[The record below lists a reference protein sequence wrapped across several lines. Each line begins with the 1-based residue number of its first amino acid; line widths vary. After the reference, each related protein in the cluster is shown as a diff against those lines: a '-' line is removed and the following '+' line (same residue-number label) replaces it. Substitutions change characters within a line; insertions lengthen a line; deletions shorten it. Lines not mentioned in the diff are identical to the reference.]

1 MKGFLLLVVLGGAVT
16 ARPGPSCEM
25 WRSHHSLGDDFVIGA
40 LSRFNIPCDRPDV
53 LAGLDVEAAF
63 AWLDHYCAQH
73 PLDPLMTAVREL
85 LKERRSHCS

>member
-1 MKGFLLLVVLGGAVT
+1 
-16 ARPGPSCEM
+16 M
-25 WRSHHSLGDDFVIGA
+25 WRSHHRLGDDFVIGA
-40 LSRFNIPCDRPDV
+40 LTRFNIPRDGPDV

-73 PLDPLMTAVREL
+73 PLDPLMTAVRAL

>member
-1 MKGFLLLVVLGGAVT
+1 
-16 ARPGPSCEM
+16 M
-25 WRSHHSLGDDFVIGA
+25 WRSHHSLGGDFVIGA
-40 LSRFNIPCDRPDV
+40 LSRFNIPCDGPDV

-73 PLDPLMTAVREL
+73 PLDPLMTAVRAL

>member
-1 MKGFLLLVVLGGAVT
+1 MKGFLLLVMLGGAVT

-25 WRSHHSLGDDFVIGA
+25 WRSHHRLGDDFVIGA
-40 LSRFNIPCDRPDV
+40 LSRFNIPCDGPDV

-73 PLDPLMTAVREL
+73 PLDPLMTAVRAL